1 MAAEIKLLI
10 DEDTHLALAGALR
23 KRGHDAVHVREA
35 HPATDAGGELRSAY
49 AKL

>member
-35 HPATDAGGELRSAY
+35 QPPTATDGEICSA
-49 AKL
+49 